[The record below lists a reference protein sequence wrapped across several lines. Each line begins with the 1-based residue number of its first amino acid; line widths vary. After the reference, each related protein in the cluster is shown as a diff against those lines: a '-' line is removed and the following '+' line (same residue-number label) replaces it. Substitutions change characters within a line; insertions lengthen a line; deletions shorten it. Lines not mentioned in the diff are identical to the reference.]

1 MRAGR
6 LRHRVTIQ
14 QLVPDPSIGGTDTWY
29 DYATAWGAM
38 EPLRGREY
46 LAAQQEGAEATGK
59 ITFRYISGV
68 KPTMRIKHGDRIYE
82 IVSPPIDSEE
92 RHIELQLMVKEV
104 L

>member
-14 QLVPDPSIGGTDTWY
+14 QLVPDPSIGGTDIWH
-29 DYATAWGAM
+29 DYATVWAAI

-46 LAAQQEGAEATGK
+46 LAAQQEGAEATGR

-68 KPTMRIKHGDRIYE
+68 KPTMRIQHGDRIYE
-82 IVSPPIDSEE
+82 IISPIDPEE
-92 RHIELQLMVKEV
+92 RHAELQLMVKEV

>member
-6 LRHRVTIQ
+6 MRHRGTIQ
-14 QLVPDPSIGGTDTWY
+14 DVVKDPSVGGKDTWY
-29 DYATAWGAM
+29 NYAQVWGAM

-46 LAAQQEGAEATGK
+46 LAAQKEGAEVTGR
-59 ITFRYISGV
+59 ITIRYIAGV
-68 KPTMRIKHGDRIYE
+68 KPGMRWKYKSRIFD
-82 IVSPPIDSEE
+82 IISAIDPEE

>member
-14 QLVPDPSIGGTDTWY
+14 QLVPDPSIGGEDSWH
-29 DYATAWGAM
+29 DYATVWAAV

-46 LAAQQEGAEATGK
+46 LAAQQEGAEVTGR
-59 ITFRYISGV
+59 ITIRYIAGL
-68 KPTMRIKHGDRIYE
+68 KPTMRIKYGERIYQ
-82 IVSPPIDSEE
+82 ILSGIDPEE
-92 RHIELQLMVKEV
+92 RNAELQLMVKEV